1 MPLAVPETVNGP
13 TIEPSSGIVVVPGSM
28 PSVGT
33 DGSGRPPLSSASWTT
48 AAVAFRMVAVV
59 PVARTN
65 PSLKYQIALCT
76 AATCWAR
83 VSPEIGLLVS
93 NGK

>member
-1 MPLAVPETVNGP
+1 
-13 TIEPSSGIVVVPGSM
+13 
-28 PSVGT
+28 
-33 DGSGRPPLSSASWTT
+33 
-48 AAVAFRMVAVV
+48 MVAVV